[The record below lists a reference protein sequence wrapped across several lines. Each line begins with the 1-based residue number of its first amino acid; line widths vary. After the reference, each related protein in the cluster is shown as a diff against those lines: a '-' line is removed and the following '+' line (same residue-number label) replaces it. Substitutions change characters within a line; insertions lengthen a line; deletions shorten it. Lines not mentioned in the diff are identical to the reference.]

1 MAEIF
6 ANKIIGLLVTV
17 GVLAAIYFF
26 AIKPVL
32 DTTNDAFDRA
42 FDASDGIQNTIQ
54 ESFEDSGLDS
64 FDPGTV
70 DVKGEKAQR
79 LLDCV
84 QKAQPN
90 TKKMQNC
97 VERFGS

>member
-1 MAEIF
+1 MLF
-6 ANKIIGLLVTV
+6 GFWLLDE
-17 GVLAAIYFF
+17 A
-26 AIKPVL
+26 
-32 DTTNDAFDRA
+32 DD

-79 LLDCV
+79 LLDCI
-84 QKAQPN
+84 QRAQPN
-90 TKKMQNC
+90 TTRMQNC